1 MVGEP
6 CGNIAF
12 GTVVT
17 KRYMPFARVLAQSL
31 REHHPDV
38 PVTVVLVDDF
48 DDTFD
53 RDADRFTILPLNALG
68 IPDLA
73 DVRSRYSG
81 FQLTVVAKPYLLRHL
96 LDQGFDAAVFL
107 DADILVVD
115 ELTPLLDAIAQHAI
129 VLTPH
134 LLDSLSGPEAVAR
147 ELNILQSGV
156 CNGGCIAVSQSDSG
170 RRFLS
175 WFADRL
181 RTHCCHDRGQGM
193 HFDQRWLDLVPALFD
208 DVHVLRDPGCN
219 VAYLESAGAQCAD
232 RPERSTS
239 LPVFPLQRLRP
250 RPAVHGHQI
259 LATFH
264 DGDPRSGGVALHTL
278 RLAARAERISTC
290 GRGERARVAPC
301 RPELRTPTVGLRA
314 WRRAT
319 GYEPC

>member
-6 CGNIAF
+6 CANIAF
-12 GTVVT
+12 GTIVT

-219 VAYLESAGAQCAD
+219 VAYWNL
-232 RPERSTS
+232 PERSVLIGRSDQPRCRYFHFSGFDPGQPCTVTRYSQRFTMETLGPAAS
-239 LPVFPLQRLRP
+239 LFTRYVSLLEQNGYQR
-250 RPAVHGHQI
+250 ADVE
-259 LATFH
+259 
-264 DGDPRSGGVALHTL
+264 SV
-278 RLAARAERISTC
+278 RA
-290 GRGERARVAPC
+290 
-301 RPELRTPTVGLRA
+301 
-314 WRRAT
+314 
-319 GYEPC
+319 